1 MRTTKTALRVR
12 ESTQLIGRRL
22 SWTLL
27 AVGVAFLLAACGT
40 EEPAASQEPAT
51 KNVLV
56 LTEKD
61 FEAMQA
67 PDTDEDIERCF
78 GSPSIT
84 VERPAESSVLPPV
97 PIDIR
102 LVPLGQSTVNLDT
115 LKIKMG
121 VLNVTKRV
129 LENLTVSPDG
139 ITGMID
145 TAKPGKYKF
154 TIKLYDSMDRCGKAV
169 LQFQVLKP

>member
-1 MRTTKTALRVR
+1 MRTTRIALRVG
-12 ESTQLIGRRL
+12 ESTQPIGRRL

-27 AVGVAFLLAACGT
+27 AMLAAFLLAACGT
-40 EEPAASQEPAT
+40 EEPAT
-51 KNVLV
+51 TNVLV

-84 VERPAESSVLPPV
+84 VERPAQSSILPPV

-102 LVPLGQSTVNLDT
+102 FVPLGQSDVDLSS

-121 VLNVTKRV
+121 PINVTKRV
-129 LENLTVSPDG
+129 LENLSVSPDG

-154 TIKLYDSMDRCGKAV
+154 TIKLYDSLNRCGKAV